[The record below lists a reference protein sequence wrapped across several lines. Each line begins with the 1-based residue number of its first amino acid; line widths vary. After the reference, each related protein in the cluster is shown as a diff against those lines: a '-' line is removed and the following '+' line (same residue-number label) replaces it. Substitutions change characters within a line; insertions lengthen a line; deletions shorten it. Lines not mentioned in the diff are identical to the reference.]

1 MTVLHL
7 IRHAETDWN
16 AQRRWQGHADVPLN
30 AAGRLQVKL
39 AVQRYQHELRSVG
52 AVYSSD
58 LSRAV
63 DTAAPLAA
71 QLGLQLVL
79 RPALREIDLGGWSGK
94 TYEEIAVAFPAEV
107 AALAAGE
114 DIRRGG
120 GESVAMLLHRIVS
133 EIEALAAL
141 HPAAEIA
148 VVTHGGCI
156 RMALAYA
163 EGRDAVELSHHVAVE
178 NTSLTSLQIS
188 AAGWSLLRVNDH
200 RHLNDAAL
208 HSFNEL
214 ADRADD

>member
-30 AAGRLQVKL
+30 AAGRFQVKL

-71 QLGLQLVL
+71 QLGREVVL

-94 TYEEIAVAFPAEV
+94 TYEEIQVAFPDEV

-120 GESVAMLLHRIVS
+120 AESVAMLLARIVT
-133 EIEALAAL
+133 ELQALAAL
-141 HPAAEIA
+141 HPGAEIA

-156 RMALAYA
+156 RMALAFA

-178 NTSLTSLQIS
+178 NTSLTTIQVSDT
-188 AAGWSLLRVNDH
+188 GWKVLRANDH
-200 RHLNDAAL
+200 THLRDDAL
-208 HSFNEL
+208 HAFNEL
-214 ADRADD
+214 GDAA